1 MDKETYVRL
10 LEKVID
16 NIPPTIA
23 AIAALITALNV
34 REQNKK
40 RQPKSRK
47 RKR

>member
-1 MDKETYVRL
+1 MDDEVWLRL
-10 LEKVID
+10 VEKLIEQ
-16 NIPPTIA
+16 IPATIT